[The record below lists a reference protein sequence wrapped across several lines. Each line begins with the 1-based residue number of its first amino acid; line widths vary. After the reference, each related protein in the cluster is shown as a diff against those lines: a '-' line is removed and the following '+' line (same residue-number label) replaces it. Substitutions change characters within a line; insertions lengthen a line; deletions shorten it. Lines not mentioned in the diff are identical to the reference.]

1 MTPSTDSIWTFAAAG
16 NGARPFVLG
25 ASKTTTPMMM
35 ITPCQTGPGR
45 TRAT

>member
-1 MTPSTDSIWTFAAAG
+1 MTPSTDQARTFAAAAD
-16 NGARPFVLG
+16 GARALVLG
-25 ASKTTTPMMM
+25 ASMTTGMM